1 MGIITKIG
9 DLVFQDVKNENETKK
24 AAVVLRVNSLL
35 MGLYFISVAV
45 VLGVTGT
52 KQFSWLCIICVMAYS
67 LSFYLTYMNHTKFAI
82 AFAQLLTLTCIIGF
96 VMELG
101 WDCGIQHFIF
111 TLLVLNF
118 TTSYASMN
126 RKVLIAV
133 GLCAVRL
140 GLYFYTKYIGAQWE
154 VTESAGIA
162 LQIVNTV
169 YMFITMVAALA
180 FFSKDSMEMEKK
192 LMQYNDKMHH
202 LASVDPLTGLYNRR
216 SMKEYLATQEQQYQE
231 GNGSN
236 LSIAL
241 GDIDFFK
248 KINDTYGHD
257 CGDIVLKYLADL
269 FSRYM
274 EERGR
279 VCRWGGEE
287 FLFVFYD
294 CNGDDAY
301 VLLDN
306 MLSQVRKSTIEY
318 NDQKIKVTLTFG
330 LEEVNFRKGI
340 ESGINEADQKLYIG
354 KNEGRN
360 RIIY

>member
-1 MGIITKIG
+1 MGILTKAGELI
-9 DLVFQDVKNENETKK
+9 FQDVKNENETKK
-24 AAVVLRVNSLL
+24 AAVVLRINSLL
-35 MGLYFISVAV
+35 MGLYFISMAV
-45 VLGVTGT
+45 VFGATGNAR
-52 KQFSWLCIICVMAYS
+52 FIWLCILCVLAY
-67 LSFYLTYMNHTKFAI
+67 LFSFYLTYMEQTKFAI
-82 AFAQLLTLTCIIGF
+82 GFAQVLTLACIIGF

-126 RKVLIAV
+126 RKFLIAV
-133 GLCAVRL
+133 GLCVVRL
-140 GLYFYTKYIGAQWE
+140 GLYFYTKYIGAQW
-154 VTESAGIA
+154 VMTEHANISM
-162 LQIVNTV
+162 QVVNTV

-192 LMQYNDKMHH
+192 LMQYNQKMHH

-216 SMKEYLATQEQQYQE
+216 SMKEYLANQEQQYQE

-236 LSIAL
+236 LTIAL

-257 CGDIVLKYLADL
+257 CGDIVLKHLADM
-269 FSRYM
+269 FSRFM

-301 VLLDN
+301 VLLD
-306 MLSQVRKSTIEY
+306 MMMSQVRKSEVEY
-318 NDQKIKVTLTFG
+318 NGQKIKLTLTFG
-330 LEEVNFRKGI
+330 LEEINFRKGV
-340 ESGINEADQKLYIG
+340 ENGINEADKKLYIG